1 MKPIKKGF
9 IVAPSEK
16 LLFHD
21 SSDKWAQTGWLV
33 QG

>member
-9 IVAPSEK
+9 IVAPSGK

-21 SSDKWAQTGWLV
+21 SWDEWAQTDWLV
-33 QG
+33 QD